1 MSLAHPPR
9 QPWWV
14 YDLVVCWT
22 FLTRLPA
29 PRIDLIDRPL
39 MRSAWAF
46 PVIGAWVG
54 VVTGT
59 VLFAALSAGLPADI
73 AAWVTVGAMIAL
85 TGALHEDGLA
95 DLADGIGG
103 GRTRERKLEILRDSR
118 IGAFGV
124 LALIVVIG
132 TKAAAIGVVAADWR
146 EPDEGLGLWA
156 LVFVMI
162 GPHALSRAIMVA
174 VPRLLS
180 RAREDGLGA
189 GAGTPPVVVVQAALA
204 LGIAPAIILLPPLP
218 ALTGTL
224 AAVIAAGAIAWL
236 SSHHL
241 GGYTGDVLGA
251 AQQAAEVS
259 FLVAL
264 ATTL

>member
-14 YDLVVCWT
+14 YDLIVCWT

-29 PRIDLIDRPL
+29 PKIDLIERPM

-54 VVTGT
+54 VVAGT
-59 VLFAALSAGLPADI
+59 VLFVALTAGIPVDV
-73 AAWVTVGAMIAL
+73 AAWVTVGVMIAL

-103 GRTRERKLEILRDSR
+103 GRTRERKLKILRDSR

-132 TKAAAIGVVAADWR
+132 AKAMAVSAIAADW
-146 EPDEGLGLWA
+146 EPPSEGLGLWVLIFA
-156 LVFVMI
+156 ML
-162 GPHALSRAIMVA
+162 GPHALSRALMVA
-174 VPRLLS
+174 VPRFMPP
-180 RAREDGLGA
+180 ARDDGLGA
-189 GAGTPPVVVVQAALA
+189 AAGTPPVVVVQASLA
-204 LGIAPAIILLPPLP
+204 LGIAPALVVLPPLP
-218 ALTGTL
+218 ALAGTL
-224 AAVIAAGAIAWL
+224 AAVIAAAAVGWL
-236 SSHHL
+236 AKRHL

-251 AQQAAEVS
+251 AQQAAETS
-259 FLVAL
+259 FLIAL
-264 ATTL
+264 AATL